1 LIHALHRT
9 GDVVV
14 VDVDSKILASTGLYD
29 AIGSA

>member
-9 GDVVV
+9 SDVVV
-14 VDVDSKILASTGLYD
+14 VDVDNKILALTGLYD